1 MAILSN
7 GIETIEAG
15 SKVWRIICNNNFSI
29 LNDLIDNVDDKADK
43 DLSNVSDIDFK
54 TKADNINVAY
64 QSDLDDKANIDLSNL
79 ANTQVS
85 EDIVYT
91 DETKGLVLVDRSD
104 TSKKYRLYVDN
115 GEIKIELV

>member
-15 SKVWRIICNNNFSI
+15 SKVWRIICNNNFI
-29 LNDLIDNVDDKADK
+29 KLNNTITDVENKADK
-43 DLSNVSDIDFK
+43 DLSNVSDTDFK

-64 QSDLDDKANIDLSNL
+64 QSDLNTKTNTDLSNIT
-79 ANTQVS
+79 NTQIN
-85 EDIVYT
+85 EDMVYI

-104 TSKKYRLYVDN
+104 TTKKYRLYINN
-115 GEIKIELV
+115 GNLQIELI